1 MGKAGIFWWFQ
12 KSCYWTF
19 SSTSVGRNVFTQ
31 HFENNIQP
39 CTFFFCLLQ
48 SSIISLHTPR
58 VISVAGQKNSI
69 RSLDSSVLE
78 SFLSCSVYSASTW
91 EPHSQVDCILATLF
105 AVLTDR
111 LYCEMAFLRL
121 FYRPPYKSYARV
133 CWLSYSW
140 PPSRPLNT
148 QCDHLASRC
157 NTFHHHTD
165 PHTPPNPMEIKHNAS
180 KFQDGKTP
188 NVPAVDPYLGHI
200 SPIPHANPHLPLH
213 KTPAEQ
219 YLIIFMEHK
228 ESF

>member
-121 FYRPPYKSYARV
+121 FYRPPYKSYATV

-165 PHTPPNPMEIKHNAS
+165 PHTPKPHGDKTQCVKIPRWKNSKCPSCRLILGPHFSNPPGQH
-180 KFQDGKTP
+180 TP
-188 NVPAVDPYLGHI
+188 
-200 SPIPHANPHLPLH
+200 
-213 KTPAEQ
+213 TPP
-219 YLIIFMEHK
+219 
-228 ESF
+228 